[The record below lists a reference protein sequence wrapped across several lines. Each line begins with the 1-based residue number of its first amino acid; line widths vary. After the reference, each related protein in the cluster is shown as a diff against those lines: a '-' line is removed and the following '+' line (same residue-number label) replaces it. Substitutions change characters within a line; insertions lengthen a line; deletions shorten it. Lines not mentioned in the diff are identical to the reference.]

1 MGKVLQNACGGRVGE
16 SVTRSVWVKS
26 EGEYS
31 SIIFECLKEM
41 VSGRMMMIWF
51 GRLRESAEG
60 LMAADG
66 DDDRRQALEAAT
78 GSSLVG
84 IWRYPAASRA
94 GPRLRLADE
103 RKGQQLQ
110 KGVQRSG

>member
-1 MGKVLQNACGGRVGE
+1 
-16 SVTRSVWVKS
+16 
-26 EGEYS
+26 
-31 SIIFECLKEM
+31 
-41 VSGRMMMIWF
+41 MMIGF

-66 DDDRRQALEAAT
+66 DDDRLQALEAAT

-84 IWRYPAASRA
+84 LWRCPAASRA

-103 RKGQQLQ
+103 RKGQQPQ
-110 KGVQRSG
+110 KEAQSSG